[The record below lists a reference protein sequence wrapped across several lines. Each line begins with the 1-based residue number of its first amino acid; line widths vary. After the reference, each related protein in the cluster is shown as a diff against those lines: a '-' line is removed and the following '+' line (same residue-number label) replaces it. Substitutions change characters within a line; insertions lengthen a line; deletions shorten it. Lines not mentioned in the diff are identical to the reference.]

1 MSPSIN
7 EQLSPKSFGGICPTV
22 PICFQSALPS
32 LQDEGM
38 MPLRAGQYTMMPQ
51 NLRYM
56 ESHEWARREE
66 DVVTV
71 GITDYAQ
78 AEIQDI
84 VYVELPEVGTHV
96 TQKTEF
102 GVIESVK
109 AAFDLY
115 APVSGEVIAVNDTL
129 VDAPEYVNTSPYE
142 DGWLIKIR
150 TDAPAELET
159 LLDATGYQAH
169 VKEEN

>member
-1 MSPSIN
+1 
-7 EQLSPKSFGGICPTV
+7 
-22 PICFQSALPS
+22 
-32 LQDEGM
+32 
-38 MPLRAGQYTMMPQ
+38 MPCETGQNAMFPQ

-56 ESHEWARREE
+56 ESHEWARQEE
-66 DVVTV
+66 DVATV

-115 APVSGEVIAVNDTL
+115 APVSGEVIAVNETL
-129 VDAPEYVNTSPYE
+129 VDAPEHVNTSPYE
-142 DGWLIKIR
+142 EGWLIKIR
-150 TDAPAELET
+150 MDAPVELEA
-159 LLDATGYQAH
+159 LLDAETYQ
-169 VKEEN
+169 KQI

>member
-1 MSPSIN
+1 
-7 EQLSPKSFGGICPTV
+7 
-22 PICFQSALPS
+22 
-32 LQDEGM
+32 
-38 MPLRAGQYTMMPQ
+38 MPCETGQNAMFPQ

-56 ESHEWARREE
+56 ESHEWARQEE
-66 DVVTV
+66 DVATV

-115 APVSGEVIAVNDTL
+115 APVSGEVIAVNETL
-129 VDAPEYVNTSPYE
+129 VDAPEHVNTSPYE

-150 TDAPAELET
+150 MDAPVELEA
-159 LLDATGYQAH
+159 LLDAETYQ
-169 VKEEN
+169 KQI